1 MYKVMIVDDEPLMLE
16 GMRLMIHW
24 EDYGFTLTAQAS
36 SAAEALRLLKKEP
49 VDLLFTDISM
59 PDMNGVELSEH
70 CRRLYPQMLIAYFS
84 GHQSFSYVQAA
95 LRVNAIGYLL
105 KPIDPDAVHELLRTA
120 CNELCR
126 RAQRMNP
133 AMQRTH
139 VFRRMAGGETSF
151 LTCAMAEQLLNI
163 EADTLCA
170 CALLQ
175 RADGQNIEKPLRIE
189 YPRTEETIPVWVWSD
204 CLALVLLADSR
215 QPVQLSALQEEWE
228 ARLKCSL
235 VLCCGPYAMG
245 GRGLGESLR
254 TALTQLRQAA
264 ARQDIP
270 EAPAEAQPAA
280 QGLPAI
286 VEALVSSI
294 RTEYAGALSLQTLAE
309 QHGMNAAY
317 LGQLFRQHTGKSFN
331 QSLLE
336 RRMQVAGALLRE
348 TQLPVKSVALEVGI
362 RDASSFSVQFRKFF
376 GLSPLDY
383 RRGSTDDPQV

>member
-1 MYKVMIVDDEPLMLE
+1 MFKVMIVDDEPLMLE

-24 EDYGFTLTAQAS
+24 EDYGFTLVAQAS
-36 SAAEALRLLKKEP
+36 SAAEALQLLKERP

-84 GHQSFSYVQAA
+84 GYQNFSYAQSA

-105 KPIDPDAVHELLRTA
+105 KPIDPDAVHDLLRTA
-120 CNELCR
+120 
-126 RAQRMNP
+126 AQLMNP

-139 VFRRMAGGETSF
+139 VFRRMAGGECSF
-151 LTCAMAEQLLNI
+151 LTCTMAQQLLNI
-163 EADTLCA
+163 QEDTLCA

-175 RADGQNIEKPLRIE
+175 RADGQNIDKPLRTE
-189 YPRTEETIPVWVWSD
+189 YPRTEEFIPVWLWSD
-204 CLALVLLADSR
+204 CLALVLLANNHQS
-215 QPVQLSALQEEWE
+215 LSLSKLKEEWE

-235 VLCCGPYAMG
+235 VFSCGPYAMG
-245 GRGLGESLR
+245 GLGLGKSLR
-254 TALTQLRQAA
+254 AALAQLRQTEAG
-264 ARQDIP
+264 QEIP
-270 EAPAEAQPAA
+270 GAPAEVQPAA
-280 QGLPAI
+280 PGLPAI
-286 VEALVSSI
+286 VETLLNSI
-294 RTEYAGALSLQTLAE
+294 RAGYAEALSLQTLAE

>member
-1 MYKVMIVDDEPLMLE
+1 MFKVMIVDDEPLMLE

-24 EDYGFTLTAQAS
+24 EDYGFTLAAQAS
-36 SAAEALRLLKKEP
+36 SAAEALRLLKKRP

-84 GHQSFSYVQAA
+84 GYQNFSYAQSA

-105 KPIDPDAVHELLRTA
+105 KPIDPDAVHDLLRTA

-133 AMQRTH
+133 AMQCTH
-139 VFRRMAGGETSF
+139 VFRRMAGGENSF
-151 LTCAMAEQLLNI
+151 LTCTMAEQLLNI
-163 EADTLCA
+163 NADTLCA

-175 RADGQNIEKPLRIE
+175 RADAQNFEKPLRIE
-189 YPRTEETIPVWVWSD
+189 YPRTEGTIPVWLWSD
-204 CLALVLLADSR
+204 CLALVLLVDDCQS
-215 QPVQLSALQEEWE
+215 LSQRKEEWE

-235 VLCCGPYAMG
+235 VMGCGPYAMG

-254 TALTQLRQAA
+254 AAREQLRQAA
-264 ARQDIP
+264 AGQGIP
-270 EAPAEAQPAA
+270 EVPGEAKPSTP
-280 QGLPAI
+280 GLPAI